1 MEYYS
6 ALKKK
11 EILREFLGG
20 PVVRTPLS
28 LLRARVPSLVGE
40 LRFQSQKMEKSSG
53 RFYNMSE
60 T

>member
-11 EILREFLGG
+11 EILREFPGG

-28 LLRARVPSLVGE
+28 LLRAQVASLVGE
-40 LRFQSQKMEKSSG
+40 LRFQSHEVWPKNEKKL
-53 RFYNMSE
+53 
-60 T
+60 